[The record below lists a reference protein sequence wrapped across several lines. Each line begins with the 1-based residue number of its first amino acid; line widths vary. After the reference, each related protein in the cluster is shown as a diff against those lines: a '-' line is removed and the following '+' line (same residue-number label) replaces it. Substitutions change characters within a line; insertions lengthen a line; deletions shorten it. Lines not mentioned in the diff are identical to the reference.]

1 MNTMFFENAAA
12 SILQRLDKEQDV
24 NESVNAGPYYYN
36 ENYQPTLMQEA
47 AAVQNLQSDAELYEG
62 DGAILC
68 KHIEL
73 AAYQIYDAFVE
84 YKPAFRA
91 EELCHITDK
100 NLLDAISRKTTQL
113 HSLLKSAYNKDIAK
127 ELIEQAIR
135 RQLKY
140 LAYNN

>member
-12 SILQRLDKEQDV
+12 SVLQRLDKEQDV
-24 NESVNAGPYYYN
+24 NESANAGPYYYN
-36 ENYQPTLMQEA
+36 ENYQPTPLQEA
-47 AAVQNLQSDAELYEG
+47 AAVQNLQSDEELYEG

-73 AAYQIYDAFVE
+73 AAYQIYDAFVA
-84 YKPAFRA
+84 YKPAFHA
-91 EELCHITDK
+91 EELCYITDK